1 MKFSIEPHSA
11 LEEGDKARLAI
22 TYWHLQTENMYFYEH
37 YIWFFSRCTI
47 SQKSLQIFLGVLPS
61 STTDS
66 SLSDPITQKTSQW
79 KVVALCINKVLFMS
93 YQSDNSLT
101 DVNAI
106 CTVLWPKTASSS
118 SPVIDKGAP
127 SVTEHS
133 THFCYKKTVNYLM
146 CRGSPGTADIFMETL
161 WSK

>member
-1 MKFSIEPHSA
+1 MKFPFDLRST
-11 LEEGDKARLAI
+11 LKEGDKARPAV
-22 TYWHLQTENMYFYEH
+22 TYWPLQTENMYFSAH
-37 YIWFFSRCTI
+37 YICIFSWCTI
-47 SQKSLQIFLGVLPS
+47 SQTSLQIFLGILPS
-61 STTDS
+61 YTTDS
-66 SLSDPITQKTSQW
+66 PSDPITQKTSQW

-101 DVNAI
+101 DVNVI

-133 THFCYKKTVNYLM
+133 TYFCYKKTVNYLM
-146 CRGSPGTADIFMETL
+146 HRGSPGTADIFKETL
-161 WSK
+161 WIK

>member
-1 MKFSIEPHSA
+1 MYYFWYICWSF
-11 LEEGDKARLAI
+11 LA
-22 TYWHLQTENMYFYEH
+22 YCLSYA
-37 YIWFFSRCTI
+37 
-47 SQKSLQIFLGVLPS
+47 
-61 STTDS
+61 TD

-101 DVNAI
+101 DVNVI

-118 SPVIDKGAP
+118 SPVTDKGAP

-133 THFCYKKTVNYLM
+133 TYFCYKKTVNYLM
-146 CRGSPGTADIFMETL
+146 HRRSRGTADTSVEATGIKYAQILISLWNWKLIGPSATL
-161 WSK
+161 RLHFQ